1 MKFTVKFSVHAI
13 YNKHTYSDVI
23 KTNLIPF
30 LPMDKSFTLS
40 IHGVRFNAY
49 RPRPAIRRTLP
60 GVSSPKPET
69 IAFLKQFAR
78 AFYPGNDSRTLNI
91 VLN

>member
-1 MKFTVKFSVHAI
+1 
-13 YNKHTYSDVI
+13 
-23 KTNLIPF
+23 
-30 LPMDKSFTLS
+30 MDKSFTLS
-40 IHGVRFNAY
+40 NHGVRFNAY